1 MARPKRFIDGLLV
14 NWGDDLFYPP
24 VRPNK
29 TPTAKPIGWANIIMP
44 NKPTAIRAQ
53 ITRTTQ
59 KTPEVMVKITSKQ
72 GAGKGMVAIAN
83 HLDYISRNGKVK
95 LEDHEG
101 RLLNG
106 RVDVKDI
113 KNDWAEDIPEISNRR
128 ETINVIFSMAKGTP
142 AAEVKEAVRDYLKQE
157 FGGKHEY
164 VFALHTDTDNPH
176 VHVCIKMA
184 PIKKRSKR
192 LNPRKND
199 LQRWR
204 EGFAQ
209 SLRKQGIAA
218 NATPRKTRGVTQRPL
233 HQYQLHQAA
242 RQQHAI
248 IRKSAKLNA
257 EVHTKEIHAW
267 ANIANVLAKSED
279 RSDRALAKE
288 VFAFMAEQPIQ
299 QLGGLSVQKSNDDLS
314 TPTEQLSAGIKLKKR
329 KEQLPR

>member
-1 MARPKRFIDGLLV
+1 MARPKRFVDGLLV

-24 VRPNK
+24 VRPTK
-29 TPTAKPIGWANIIMP
+29 TPTSKPLGWANIIMP
-44 NKPTAIRAQ
+44 DKPAAIRAQ

-59 KTPEVMVKITSKQ
+59 KTPEVMVKITSKM

-83 HLDYISRNGKVK
+83 HLDYISRNGKVN

-106 RVDVKDI
+106 RADVKDF
-113 KNDWAEDIPEISNRR
+113 KNDWAEDIPEISKRR

-176 VHVCIKMA
+176 VHVCIKMQ

-209 SLRKQGIAA
+209 SLRKVGIEA
-218 NATPRKTRGVTQRPL
+218 NATPRKTRGVTQQPL
-233 HQYQLHQAA
+233 HQYQLHQSA
-242 RQQHAI
+242 RQQRPI
-248 IRKSAKLNA
+248 FRNFAKPNL
-257 EVHTKEIHAW
+257 EVNSKEIHAW
-267 ANIANVLAKSED
+267 ANIANLLAKSED
-279 RSDRALAKE
+279 RNDRQLAKE
-288 VFAFMAEQPIQ
+288 VVSFMAGQPIQ
-299 QLGGLSVQKSNDDLS
+299 QVGGISVQKSNDDIS
-314 TPTEQLSAGIKLKKR
+314 TPTEQLSTGVKLR
-329 KEQLPR
+329 WHS

>member
-24 VRPNK
+24 VHPTK
-29 TPTAKPIGWANIIMP
+29 TPTSKPLGWANIIMP
-44 NKPTAIRAQ
+44 DKPAAIRAQ

-59 KTPEVMVKITSKQ
+59 KTPEVMVKITSKMV
-72 GAGKGMVAIAN
+72 AGKGMVAIAN
-83 HLDYISRNGKVK
+83 HLDYISRNGKVQ

-101 RLLNG
+101 RLLNS
-106 RVDVKDI
+106 RADVKDI
-113 KNDWAEDIPEISNRR
+113 KNDWAQDISEVTKRR

-142 AAEVKEAVRDYLKQE
+142 AAEVKEAVSDYLKQE

-184 PIKKRSKR
+184 SIKKRSKR

-209 SLRKQGIAA
+209 SLRKVGITA
-218 NATPRKTRGVTQRPL
+218 NATPRKTRGVTQQPL
-233 HQYQLHQAA
+233 HQYQLHQSA
-242 RQQHAI
+242 RQQRPVF
-248 IRKSAKLNA
+248 RKCAKPNL
-257 EVHTKEIHAW
+257 EVHSKEIRAW

-279 RSDRALAKE
+279 RTDRELAKD
-288 VFAFMAEQPIQ
+288 VIAFMASQPIQ
-299 QLGGLSVQKSNDDLS
+299 QVNELSVQKSNNDISTLTELS
-314 TPTEQLSAGIKLKKR
+314 LAEIKLKKR
-329 KEQLPR
+329 

>member
-1 MARPKRFIDGLLV
+1 MARPKKFIDGMLV

-24 VRPNK
+24 VRPTK
-29 TPTAKPIGWANIIMP
+29 TPTNKPLGWANVIMP
-44 NKPTAIRAQ
+44 NKFAAIRAQ

-83 HLDYISRNGKVK
+83 HLDYISRNGKVN

-106 RVDVKDI
+106 RADVKDI
-113 KNDWAEDIPEISNRR
+113 KNDWAEDIPEVSKRR

-209 SLRKQGIAA
+209 SLRKYGIAA
-218 NATPRKTRGVTQRPL
+218 NATPRKTRGVTQQPL
-233 HQYQLHQAA
+233 HQYQLHQSA
-242 RQQHAI
+242 RQQRPI
-248 IRKSAKLNA
+248 FRKYAKPNL
-257 EVHTKEIHAW
+257 EVHSKEIRAW
-267 ANIANVLAKSED
+267 ANITIVLAKSED
-279 RSDRALAKE
+279 RTDRELAKDLI
-288 VFAFMAEQPIQ
+288 AFLASQPIQ
-299 QLGGLSVQKSNDDLS
+299 QVDWLTAKKSKDILIPTKQLS
-314 TPTEQLSAGIKLKKR
+314 TEIKLKKR
-329 KEQLPR
+329 

>member
-1 MARPKRFIDGLLV
+1 MARPKKFIDGMLV

-24 VRPNK
+24 VHPTK
-29 TPTAKPIGWANIIMP
+29 ISTAKSSTIKPLGWANIIMP
-44 NKPTAIRAQ
+44 NKPAAIRAQ

-59 KTPEVMVKITSKQ
+59 KTPEVMVKITSKM

-83 HLDYISRNGKVK
+83 HLDYISRNGKVN

-106 RVDVKDI
+106 RADVKDI
-113 KNDWAEDIPEISNRR
+113 KNDWAEDIPEVSKRR
-128 ETINVIFSMAKGTP
+128 ETINVVFSMAKGTP

-184 PIKKRSKR
+184 HIKKRSKR

-209 SLRKQGIAA
+209 SLRKVGIAA
-218 NATPRKTRGVTQRPL
+218 NATPRKTRGVTQQSL
-233 HQYQLHQAA
+233 HQYQLHQSA
-242 RQQHAI
+242 RQQRPAH
-248 IRKSAKLNA
+248 RKVAKPNVEA
-257 EVHTKEIHAW
+257 HSKEIRAW

-279 RSDRALAKE
+279 HNDRQLAKD
-288 VFAFMAEQPIQ
+288 VVTFMASQPIQ
-299 QLGGLSVQKSNDDLS
+299 QVDELSVQKSNDNIS
-314 TPTEQLSAGIKLKKR
+314 TPLEQLFARIQLKKR
-329 KEQLPR
+329 

>member
-1 MARPKRFIDGLLV
+1 MARPKRFVDGLLV

-24 VRPNK
+24 VRPTK
-29 TPTAKPIGWANIIMP
+29 TPTSKPLGWANIIMP
-44 NKPTAIRAQ
+44 DKPAAIRAQ

-59 KTPEVMVKITSKQ
+59 KTPEVMVKITSKM

-83 HLDYISRNGKVK
+83 HLDYISRNGKVN

-106 RVDVKDI
+106 RADVKDF
-113 KNDWAEDIPEISNRR
+113 KNDWAEDIPEISKRR

-176 VHVCIKMA
+176 VHVCIKMQ

-204 EGFAQ
+204 EAFAQ
-209 SLRKQGIAA
+209 SLRKVGIEA
-218 NATPRKTRGVTQRPL
+218 NATPRKTRGVTQQPL
-233 HQYQLHQAA
+233 HQYQLHQSA
-242 RQQHAI
+242 RQQRPI
-248 IRKSAKLNA
+248 FRNFAKPNL
-257 EVHTKEIHAW
+257 EVNSKEIHAW
-267 ANIANVLAKSED
+267 ANIANLLAKSED
-279 RSDRALAKE
+279 RNDRQLAKE
-288 VFAFMAEQPIQ
+288 VVSFMAGQPIQ
-299 QLGGLSVQKSNDDLS
+299 QVGGISVQKSNDDIS
-314 TPTEQLSAGIKLKKR
+314 TPTEQLSTGVKLR
-329 KEQLPR
+329 WHS